1 MRRSN
6 GWTVTCL
13 AAGSLALA
21 VTHSGA
27 HAACFQDAPQIAW
40 SYPSHGDT
48 DVPIDAD
55 IFVMVNTFGPPPNR
69 ITVNDVEVDSSGVGH
84 FDPGPLA
91 PNTAYRIVV
100 EIDGLADPSTQEVLF
115 TTGTE
120 VAAVVGAPT
129 APVIQRDDYPP
140 DPTSITRQCRGVLE
154 TRGCYDTHED
164 TLVRAEASATDVVVW
179 RLESLPAG
187 DAGPVAPHVL
197 TTWPAECGPPLYVT
211 HRERWDTRSGCL
223 RVTAVGGNGVSSHS
237 SLTCPSD
244 SSGCSVRVMG
254 HAHRVWL
261 FAPLTVLVAWRARRR
276 QRPAKT

>member
-91 PNTAYRIVV
+91 PNTA
-100 EIDGLADPSTQEVLF
+100 LPA
-115 TTGTE
+115 
-120 VAAVVGAPT
+120 APT
-129 APVIQRDDYPP
+129 LLHNHGRLPRRLPP
-140 DPTSITRQCRGVLE
+140 
-154 TRGCYDTHED
+154 
-164 TLVRAEASATDVVVW
+164 
-179 RLESLPAG
+179 
-187 DAGPVAPHVL
+187 
-197 TTWPAECGPPLYVT
+197 PPPPPP
-211 HRERWDTRSGCL
+211 R
-223 RVTAVGGNGVSSHS
+223 
-237 SLTCPSD
+237 P
-244 SSGCSVRVMG
+244 
-254 HAHRVWL
+254 
-261 FAPLTVLVAWRARRR
+261 
-276 QRPAKT
+276 QRPPS